1 MTYKIDSVAT
11 KWLKLI
17 PMSSGNVPK
26 NGIYADVNGNI
37 NVAIAGVKVAT
48 LGQIPGANG
57 VVPPA
62 SGIVQIGQLLGANM
76 NVTTDQ
82 NIPLTLPA
90 GFTKYRIDAIY
101 ANNASISLTTAAGG
115 IYPAATKGGTPI
127 VAAAQAYAGLTA
139 PGDNAAGSALALTLA
154 AAAATTEFNAV
165 QTALGL
171 FFALTTAQGAAATA
185 DIYVFARVFR

>member
-1 MTYKIDSVAT
+1 MTQRFDSLAA
-11 KWLKLI
+11 KFLKLI
-17 PMSSGNVPK
+17 PMSSAPK
-26 NGIYADVNGNI
+26 NGLYLDATGKIAYASG
-37 NVAIAGVKVAT
+37 
-48 LGQIPGANG
+48 G
-57 VVPPA
+57 VVQPVA
-62 SGIVQIGQLLGANM
+62 GGIALIGQLVGANM

-82 NIPLTLPA
+82 NIPLIIPG
-90 GFTKYRIDAIY
+90 GFSRYRIEAIY

-115 IYPAATKGGTPI
+115 IYPAAAKAGAPL

-171 FFALTTAQGAAATA
+171 FFSLTTAQGAAATA
-185 DIYVFARVFR
+185 DLYVFGRLFR